1 MIELP
6 DVERMIESIAGYTT
20 GKTISTIMVD
30 DPEVVSLDTDLVAD
44 HLENHA
50 VDSVER
56 HGRYVV
62 LRFRSE
68 YSLVF
73 DMGDDGLLRLE
84 SQTAPATER
93 TRIRLQFTRFLPQVL
108 AVSAIQAPR

>member
-20 GKTISTIMVD
+20 GKTISTILID
-30 DPEVVSLDTDLVAD
+30 DPEVVTLTAELVEEHLAD
-44 HLENHA
+44 HA

-62 LRFRSE
+62 LRFRSD

-93 TRIRLQFTRFLPQVL
+93 TRIPPAASRCP
-108 AVSAIQAPR
+108 PRS